1 MVSSLDA
8 VTSRETVTDSPDRV
22 SIRLC
27 SAPPAARFCSR
38 AAVPFLEL
46 AESVL
51 IDAMLLRPS
60 DGGGARLPLDNP
72 VSADRRSAHGI
83 CAIVRHG
90 E

>member
-1 MVSSLDA
+1 M
-8 VTSRETVTDSPDRV
+8 TDSPDRV